1 MRHRGAVAP
10 AARRKLAYVRRIE
23 SVRNRHNHASFGPV
37 GRRIRF
43 PVGLA
48 LAGVALGSP
57 QVAGA
62 DDNYSLHVIGSTQAS
77 WTDNIFAVPDDA
89 AAPLP
94 PHEGDV
100 LLQFRPGVLGT
111 YETPRT
117 IHNVEYDLEA
127 NLYLDHD
134 EARSLGHVATWRGF
148 FLTSPRTEVQTSAAF
163 TSGTLAALSTRAAPV
178 EGQPQAT
185 ISGNG
190 RYWALDAGQGLHV
203 GVSPELRLTQG
214 LQARRFSSTIDGAA
228 GAPDIGTGGYEIGG
242 GLGADRG
249 WKHSAVALS
258 AQTRYVTLEQVAG
271 DARSLNNALTL
282 SYRRDFTPRWNGM
295 ADGGVVWIA
304 SLDDAPSMVQP
315 TVGLSVS
322 YAPVWGM
329 AGFQVRRT
337 MAPNLY
343 IAENTISDLALINAS
358 LPLPWLTD
366 DPNLPKLTASG
377 ALGASRSQVIR
388 GDEVTSTINVV
399 NADVALTYAPRGD
412 VTLALRAQHLRQ
424 IPGDTVGGAAAFE
437 YDRTTVVLQA
447 TWRFPERLAA
457 EIPMRDSL
465 RVDRSDNTPVG
476 EEVAPAGA
484 APGQ

>member
-1 MRHRGAVAP
+1 M
-10 AARRKLAYVRRIE
+10 
-23 SVRNRHNHASFGPV
+23 
-37 GRRIRF
+37 GRRNRF
-43 PVGLA
+43 PVGFALAGLA
-48 LAGVALGSP
+48 LASP
-57 QVAGA
+57 GA
-62 DDNYSLHVIGSTQAS
+62 ARADANYSLHVIGSTQAS
-77 WTDNIFAVPDDA
+77 WTDNIFAVPDD
-89 AAPLP
+89 PDPTRP
-94 PHEGDV
+94 PHESDL

-117 IHNVEYDLEA
+117 IHNLEYDLEA
-127 NLYLDHD
+127 NLYLEHD

-148 FLTSPRTEVQTSAAF
+148 FLTSPRTEVQASSTF

-185 ISGNG
+185 VSGNG
-190 RYWALDAGQGLHV
+190 RYWALDAGQGLHF
-203 GVSPELRLTQG
+203 GVTPELRLSQG
-214 LQARRFSSTIDGAA
+214 LQVRRFASTIDGAA
-228 GAPDIGTGGYEIGG
+228 GAPATDSGGYELGG
-242 GLGADRG
+242 SLGADRG
-249 WKHSAVALS
+249 WKHSAVALA
-258 AQTRYVTLEQVAG
+258 AQTRYVTLEQATG

-282 SYRRDFTPRWNGM
+282 SYRRDFTPRWNAM
-295 ADGGVVWIA
+295 ADGGVVWVA

-315 TVGLSVS
+315 TVGVSVS
-322 YAPVWGM
+322 YAPTWGM
-329 AGFQVRRT
+329 AGMQVRRT

-343 IAENTISDLALINAS
+343 IAENTISDLALVNAT

-366 DPNLPKLTASG
+366 DPNLPKLMASG
-377 ALGASRSQVIR
+377 AIGASRSQVIR

-412 VTLALRAQHLRQ
+412 LTLALRAQHLRQ
-424 IPGDTVGGAAAFE
+424 LPGETAATATPAFE
-437 YDRTTVVLQA
+437 YDRTTVVVQA

-476 EEVAPAGA
+476 EEVAPAGP

>member
-1 MRHRGAVAP
+1 M
-10 AARRKLAYVRRIE
+10 
-23 SVRNRHNHASFGPV
+23 

-43 PVGLA
+43 QVGLT
-48 LAGVALGSP
+48 LAGVALALP
-57 QVAGA
+57 RAAHA

-77 WTDNIFAVPDDA
+77 WTDNLFAVPDDA
-89 AAPLP
+89 ADPLP

-100 LLQFRPGVLGT
+100 QLQLRPGVLGT

-117 IHNVEYDLEA
+117 IHNLEYDLEA

-185 ISGNG
+185 VSGNG

-203 GVSPELRLTQG
+203 AVTPDLRLTQG
-214 LQARRFSSTIDGAA
+214 LQARRFSSTVDGAA
-228 GAPDIGTGGYEIGG
+228 GAADIDTGGYEVGG
-242 GLGADRG
+242 SLGADRG
-249 WKHSAVALS
+249 WMHSAVAIGVQS
-258 AQTRYVTLEQVAG
+258 RYVTLEQAAG
-271 DARSLNNALTL
+271 DARSVNTALTL
-282 SYRRDFTPRWNGM
+282 SYRRDFTPRWSGL
-295 ADGGVVWIA
+295 ADGGGVWIA

-315 TVGLSVS
+315 TVGVAVNYL
-322 YAPVWGM
+322 PTWGM
-329 AGFQVRRT
+329 AGLQVRRT

-366 DPNLPKLTASG
+366 DPNVPRLVASG
-377 ALGASRSQVIR
+377 ALGASRNQVVR
-388 GDEVTSTINVV
+388 GDEVTSSINVV
-399 NADVALTYAPRGD
+399 NADVALSYAPRGD
-412 VTLALRAQHLRQ
+412 LTLALRAQHLRQ
-424 IPGDTVGGAAAFE
+424 LPGDVAAGATPAFE
-437 YDRTTVVLQA
+437 YDRTTVVIQA

-457 EIPMRDSL
+457 EIPTRDSL
-465 RVDRSDNTPVG
+465 RVDRRDVTPVG
-476 EEVAPAGA
+476 EEVAPAGP

>member
-1 MRHRGAVAP
+1 MQRRSWSPVA
-10 AARRKLAYVRRIE
+10 LIVTTT
-23 SVRNRHNHASFGPV
+23 V
-37 GRRIRF
+37 
-43 PVGLA
+43 
-48 LAGVALGSP
+48 AGVTPSW
-57 QVAGA
+57 A

-89 AAPLP
+89 APPLP

-100 LLQFRPGVLGT
+100 LIQFRPGVLGS

-117 IHNVEYDLEA
+117 IHNLEYDLEA

-148 FLTSPRTEVQTSAAF
+148 FLPSPRTEVQTSASF

-178 EGQPQAT
+178 AGQPEAT

-190 RYWALDAGQGLHV
+190 RFWTLDAGQGLHYAAT
-203 GVSPELRLTQG
+203 PELRLSQG
-214 LQARRFSSTIDGAA
+214 LQARRFSSSVDGAA
-228 GAPDIGTGGYEIGG
+228 GAPAVDAGGYEVGG

-249 WKHSAVALS
+249 WKHTALAIA
-258 AQTRYVTLEQVAG
+258 AQTRFVTLEQATG
-271 DARSLNNALTL
+271 DARSLNSALTL
-282 SYRRDFTPRWNGM
+282 SYRRDFTPRWSAM
-295 ADGGVVWIA
+295 ADAGAVWIA
-304 SLDDAPSMVQP
+304 SLDDAPSTVQP
-315 TVGLSVS
+315 TVGVNVS

-343 IAENTISDLALINAS
+343 IAENTISDLALVNAS

-366 DPNLPKLTASG
+366 DPNLPKLTVSG

-388 GDEVTSTINVV
+388 GDEVTSSVDVV
-399 NADVALTYAPRGD
+399 NADVAVTYAPRGD
-412 VTLALRAQHLRQ
+412 LTLVLRAQHLRQ
-424 IPGDTVGGAAAFE
+424 LPGDIGATATPAFE

-447 TWRFPERLAA
+447 SWRFPERLAA

-476 EEVAPAGA
+476 DEVAPTAA